1 MGSHPVP
8 GTTLRR
14 EAEELPRKRLRMG
27 GEEEEEEQE
36 EREVGENKVDEE
48 EREVWENKEEDA
60 EKRKKLNLDDP
71 KTARAVEKELV
82 EEEEKSPKEK
92 CAEWVKKAEESGF
105 LFVPAQND
113 DEEYDEDVLTLPLQ
127 NKEKPIEVETTVEEK
142 RTKEADI
149 EVETLEVVKV
159 VKQTKEVDKTSE
171 ETTNTKPKSRK
182 TLKESRAEKPKVK
195 SEDTISKVDKKTFKE
210 AFNTDKTRLD
220 KRQLKLGKPQN
231 FLLLVEDNIGSAVCT
246 SGKYMAYGRGKL
258 AEDFFGGGIK
268 YDKDNFYV
276 HKNSHN
282 FEEDKTLKE
291 TVKET
296 VEEDKNVK
304 ESVKKTPEDKVEEEA
319 ELGEGGSSKNV
330 VKEADTGES
339 NVTKVKEKKKAAAIS
354 E

>member
-1 MGSHPVP
+1 MANPIASMDFLKRKAEELRSKGTRRVMGSHPVP
-8 GTTLRR
+8 GTTPRR
-14 EAEELPRKRLRMG
+14 EAEEPPRNRLRMG
-27 GEEEEEEQE
+27 GEEEQE
-36 EREVGENKVDEE
+36 EREVG
-48 EREVWENKEEDA
+48 ENKEEDA

-268 YDKDNFYV
+268 YNQEF
-276 HKNSHN
+276 
-282 FEEDKTLKE
+282 
-291 TVKET
+291 
-296 VEEDKNVK
+296 
-304 ESVKKTPEDKVEEEA
+304 TPRV
-319 ELGEGGSSKNV
+319 
-330 VKEADTGES
+330 
-339 NVTKVKEKKKAAAIS
+339 
-354 E
+354 